1 MNLKI
6 DKWIN
11 KKNHLEFESD
21 DVIWKATIKKG
32 MVVLEEIGGI
42 IKLK

>member
-11 KKNHLEFESD
+11 KKNHLEFISD
-21 DVIWKATIKKG
+21 DVIWKATVNEKG

-42 IKLK
+42 IK